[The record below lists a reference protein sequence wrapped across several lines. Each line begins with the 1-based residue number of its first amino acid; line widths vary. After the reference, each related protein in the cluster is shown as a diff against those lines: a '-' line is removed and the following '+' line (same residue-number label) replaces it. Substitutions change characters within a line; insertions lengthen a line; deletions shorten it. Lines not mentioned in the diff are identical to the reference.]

1 MSKLLLL
8 VFLLNIYA
16 STAQNAPYLTARV
29 EAGEGAYSLLERF
42 GLDRSNENIHAF
54 KEINKL
60 SDLNLYLH
68 KEYKLP
74 IRVYNYNAVS
84 IRSTLN
90 INDWDY
96 AVAIQKYNER
106 MHQAGVKQKDY
117 RDDHILWV
125 PDFLPNKPISPNHP
139 GVNDKLSNVRTHPIF
154 GKKYERVEITSNRLK
169 GHVYYVIPGHG
180 GPDPG
185 AIGKYQG
192 HMLCEDEYAYDISLR
207 LARNL
212 IQHGATVYVI
222 VQDPDDG
229 IRDEALLK
237 PDKDEVCY
245 PNQEIPLNQIKRLN
259 QRVDIINSL
268 FNQHKKA
275 GAKKQ
280 RAIEIHLDSR
290 GSNQRVDMFFY
301 HSPKSKAGKK
311 LAESI
316 KNTIAKKYAQHQ
328 RGRGYSGTVTARNL
342 HMLRETYPVMVYAEL
357 GNIRNELDQ
366 RRFLIYDNRQAVAN
380 WICEGILDDD

>member
-8 VFLLNIYA
+8 FFFLCIF
-16 STAQNAPYLTARV
+16 SSGAQNAPYLTARV

-42 GLDRSNENIHAF
+42 GLDRSSENINAF

-60 SDLNLYLH
+60 TDLNLYLH

-74 IRVYNYNAVS
+74 IRVYTYNAVS
-84 IRSTLN
+84 IRSTLSN
-90 INDWDY
+90 NDWEY

-106 MHQAGVKQKDY
+106 MHQAGIRENDY
-117 RDDHILWV
+117 RGDNVLWV
-125 PDFLPNKPISPNHP
+125 PDFLPNTP
-139 GVNDKLSNVRTHPIF
+139 DKLRVDEKKPDIQIHPIF
-154 GKKYERVEITSNRLK
+154 GKKYEKVKIISNKLE
-169 GHVYYVIPGHG
+169 GQVYYVISGHG

-185 AIGKYQG
+185 AIGTYQG
-192 HMLCEDEYAYDISLR
+192 HMLCEDEYAYDIALR

-212 IQHGATVYVI
+212 IQHGATVYI
-222 VQDPDDG
+222 IIQDPDDG
-229 IRDEALLK
+229 IRDEAILK

-245 PNQEIPLNQIKRLN
+245 PNQEIPLNHIKRLN

-311 LAESI
+311 LAENI

-366 RRFLIYDNRQAVAN
+366 RRFLISDNRQAVAN